1 MRAAVLRARE
11 EAGAVSAETGA
22 TSVDFTWSPRPSD
35 WRQALRTAVPLYRW
49 APWFG
54 LALGVFGVVVL
65 FMGMTWAGVFGL
77 ALAVIIIAL
86 VPIGTAVNFH
96 NHPLAA
102 KTVTGSADAHSLRM
116 SVGEAA
122 RSELDWS
129 DLPGWSETGGV
140 FVLKTATTAMYA
152 VPHRAFTGSDDVDR
166 FRTLLVEH
174 VGPVA

>member
-1 MRAAVLRARE
+1 M
-11 EAGAVSAETGA
+11 
-22 TSVDFTWSPRPSD
+22 SVDFTWSPQPSD
-35 WRQALRTAVPLYRW
+35 WRQALRTAIPLYRW

-54 LALGVFGVVVL
+54 LALAVLGAVVL
-65 FMGMTWAGVFGL
+65 AMGMTWAGVFGL

-102 KTVTGSADAHSLRM
+102 KTVTGTADSHSLRM

-129 DLPGWSETGGV
+129 ELPAWSETGGV
-140 FVLKTATTAMYA
+140 FVLRTATTAMYA
-152 VPHRAFTGSDDVDR
+152 VPHRAFPDPDAVDR
-166 FRTLLVEH
+166 FRSLLAEH
-174 VGPVA
+174 VGPAA